1 MFKTMK
7 IILESIKYTKEQ
19 LLNEIVNLTN
29 SFSGDRLYSELRDLI
44 ENIQDTQLQNTLLL
58 LVNESDSDK
67 DEPEMVYSVLS
78 SEIDSYFKFIR
89 R

>member
-1 MFKTMK
+1 MK
-7 IILESIKYTKEQ
+7 IVLESVNYTKEE

-29 SFSGDRLYSELRDLI
+29 SFSGDRLYSELRELI
-44 ENIQDTQLQNTLLL
+44 ANIQDTQLQNTLLL

-67 DEPEMVYSVLS
+67 DEPEMVYSILS
-78 SEIDSYFKFIR
+78 SEIESYFKFKR

>member
-1 MFKTMK
+1 MK